1 MSETLNLPDPERMIQ
16 AVQQYVA
23 AFEKG
28 NLDEIVALFAPDATV
43 EDPVGS
49 EPVRGV
55 EAIRNFYSAAVAYGT
70 RLTLE
75 GPIRITREYAAF
87 PFVVVATVEGKEI
100 RVDVIDT
107 FRFDAAN
114 RVIEMRAYFG
124 PVNTRGPA

>member
-1 MSETLNLPDPERMIQ
+1 MSETLNQPDPERMIE

-49 EPVRGV
+49 EPVHGIG
-55 EAIRNFYSAAVAYGT
+55 AIRDFYSAAMAHGT
-70 RLTLE
+70 RLMLE
-75 GPIRITREYAAF
+75 GPIRLTREYPAF
-87 PFVVVATVEGKEI
+87 AFVVVATVEGKEI

-114 RVIEMRAYFG
+114 RVVEVRAYFG
-124 PVNTRGPA
+124 PVNMRGPE